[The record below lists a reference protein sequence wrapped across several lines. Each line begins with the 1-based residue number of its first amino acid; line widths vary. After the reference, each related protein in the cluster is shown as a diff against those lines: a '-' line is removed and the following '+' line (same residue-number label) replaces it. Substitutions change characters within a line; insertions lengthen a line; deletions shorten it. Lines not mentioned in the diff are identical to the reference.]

1 MTITPTSV
9 SEALAMA
16 SEGAEPAVWLGDIR
30 QEAFAVHRH
39 DDGDQE
45 WLVAFRLAAAGDAL
59 GEWRP
64 VEFAVRQAV
73 ESGTLGMTS
82 KTIRS
87 LPIGEL
93 LAASRKALSAQLG
106 SRAGSSGLRLID
118 ASAVYLAAFLDDARG
133 RQPRDDAAYAGLA
146 LAYSF
151 LVQDGDRTPA
161 KTLAA
166 QHGGASG
173 TWANRIAEARR
184 RGLLTPV
191 KPGEAGGGVTDK
203 AMTLLNPAWSPEDD
217 ALIDAQLDEMEG
229 DA

>member
-1 MTITPTSV
+1 MKRTPSNA
-9 SEALAMA
+9 SEALAMT
-16 SEGAEPAVWLGDIR
+16 SESSGPVVWLGESG
-30 QEAFAVHRH
+30 QEAFVVHRH

-45 WLVAFRLAAAGDAL
+45 WLVAFRLAASGDAL

-73 ESGTLGMTS
+73 ESESLAMSS
-82 KTIRS
+82 KTIRA

-93 LAASRKALSAQLG
+93 LAASRKALSAQRG
-106 SRAGSSGLRLID
+106 GRAGSTGLRLVNP
-118 ASAVYLAAFLDDARG
+118 SAVYLAPFLEDARG
-133 RQPRDDAAYAGLA
+133 RQPRDDVAYAGLA
-146 LAYSF
+146 LEYSF

-166 QHGGASG
+166 QHGGVSG

-191 KPGEAGGGVTDK
+191 KPGEAGGGMTDK
-203 AMTLLNPAWSPEDD
+203 AMRLLNPAWSPEAD
-217 ALIDAQLDEMEG
+217 ALIDAQIAEMEG

>member
-1 MTITPTSV
+1 MTSD
-9 SEALAMA
+9 SA
-16 SEGAEPAVWLGDIR
+16 GPAVWLAEGEH
-30 QEAFAVHRH
+30 EAFVVHRH
-39 DDGDQE
+39 DDGDQA
-45 WLVAFRLAAAGDAL
+45 WLVAFRLTASGDAL

-73 ESGTLGMTS
+73 ESEPLAMSS
-82 KTIRS
+82 KTIRA

-93 LAASRKALSAQLG
+93 LAASRKALSAQRGGRVG
-106 SRAGSSGLRLID
+106 STGLNLVSP
-118 ASAVYLAAFLDDARG
+118 SAVYLAAFLEDARG
-133 RQPRDDAAYAGLA
+133 RRPRDDAAYAGLA
-146 LAYSF
+146 LEYSF

-166 QHGGASG
+166 KHGGVSG

-191 KPGEAGGGVTDK
+191 KPGEAGGGMTDK
-203 AMTLLNPAWSPEDD
+203 AMKLLNPAWSPDAD

>member
-1 MTITPTSV
+1 
-9 SEALAMA
+9 MA
-16 SEGAEPAVWLGDIR
+16 PESTGPVVWLGASG
-30 QEAFAVHRH
+30 QEALVVHRR
-39 DDGDQE
+39 DNGDQA
-45 WLVAFRLAAAGDAL
+45 WLVAFRLTASGDAH

-73 ESGTLGMTS
+73 ESEMPAMSS
-82 KTIRS
+82 KTIRA

-106 SRAGSSGLRLID
+106 DRAGSSGLRLI
-118 ASAVYLAAFLDDARG
+118 SLSTTRLAPFLEDARG
-133 RQPRDDAAYAGLA
+133 RQPRDDVAYAGLA
-146 LAYSF
+146 LEYSF

-166 QHGGASG
+166 QHGGVSG

-191 KPGEAGGGVTDK
+191 KPGEAGGGMTDK
-203 AMTLLNPAWSPEDD
+203 AMRLLNPAWSPEAD
-217 ALIDAQLDEMEG
+217 ALIDAQIAETEG
-229 DA
+229 DV